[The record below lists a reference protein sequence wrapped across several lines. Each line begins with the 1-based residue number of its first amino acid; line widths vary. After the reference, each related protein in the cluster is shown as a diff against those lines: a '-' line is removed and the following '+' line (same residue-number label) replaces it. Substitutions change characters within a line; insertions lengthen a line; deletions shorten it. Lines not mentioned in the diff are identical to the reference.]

1 MSLQQ
6 VSGELGFYFG
16 GVASSSLEQTNIGRL
31 PFAQL
36 ICNPAPVQCKQNSIR
51 RSHEYLMFIFLR
63 VSFDLDFEWNPT
75 PFNFIIPRFFYI
87 LKIRAWFKIWNTGQ
101 LCSQET
107 QRLLE
112 IFYWEGMFHLS
123 KCHLAKTC
131 VWESVVNMFVAIR
144 CEAIFHVSLLSWHGY
159 QETP

>member
-1 MSLQQ
+1 M
-6 VSGELGFYFG
+6 SGELGFYFG

-87 LKIRAWFKIWNTGQ
+87 LKIRA
-101 LCSQET
+101 
-107 QRLLE
+107 
-112 IFYWEGMFHLS
+112 
-123 KCHLAKTC
+123 
-131 VWESVVNMFVAIR
+131 
-144 CEAIFHVSLLSWHGY
+144 
-159 QETP
+159 